1 MTDLIAAIATAE
13 GPGGVGIIRL
23 SGPGSIE
30 AADRVFTPQRGA
42 ALRSRADRQLVYGDI
57 RDHDGTLLDR
67 GLSFVSRAPHSY
79 TGEETAELQCHG
91 SPMVLSLIQEALFRQ
106 GARQAGP
113 GEFTRRAFLNGKL
126 DLTQAEAVIDLI
138 EAETPAAALQAAS
151 QLEGTLSRSVEEI
164 YSGLVDLMAHFYAV
178 LDYPDEDIDAF
189 RQESLEAALSLAQ
202 RQLCVLL
209 STYNRG
215 RQLRSGVPTVI
226 LGRPN
231 VGKSSLLNALTGYQR
246 AIVTDLPGTT
256 RDTIEERVTL
266 GSVLLRL
273 IDTAGLRETE
283 DQIEHL
289 GVLKSRE
296 AAETAE
302 LCLLVLD
309 GSVPLSAQ
317 DEEAITLAK
326 RAPHCICIVN
336 KADLPPAFSAKA
348 LEAEFS
354 HVCPLCAKSGTGLS
368 ALDQA
373 VSDCFPFGAQR
384 GAAPLLTNARQQE
397 AASRSYDAIVRAREG
412 LCEGLPPDLLLIDAE
427 EALRALGELT
437 GKTLRDDI
445 TARIFE
451 RFCVGK

>member
-1 MTDLIAAIATAE
+1 MTDLIAAIATAQ

-23 SGPGSIE
+23 SGPGAIE
-30 AADRVFTPQRGA
+30 TAARVFTPQHGA
-42 ALRSRADRQLVYGDI
+42 PLTARADRQLVYGDLFD
-57 RDHDGTLLDR
+57 RDGTLLDR
-67 GLSFVSRAPHSY
+67 GLAFVSRAPHSY

-91 SPMVLSLIQEALFRQ
+91 SPMVLSLIQDALFQ
-106 GARQAGP
+106 AGAQQAGP

-138 EAETPAAALQAAS
+138 EAETPAAAQQAAS
-151 QLEGTLSRSVEEI
+151 QLEGALSRRVEEI
-164 YSGLVDLMAHFYAV
+164 YSGLVNLMAHFYAV
-178 LDYPDEDIDAF
+178 LDYPDEDIDPF
-189 RQESLEAALSLAQ
+189 RQESLTRALSLAQ
-202 RQLCVLL
+202 EQICMLL
-209 STYNRG
+209 SSYARG
-215 RQLRSGVPTVI
+215 RQLRTGVPTVI

-246 AIVTDLPGTT
+246 AIVTALPGTT

-283 DQIEHL
+283 DAIEHL

-296 AAETAE
+296 AAEAAE

-309 GSVPLSAQ
+309 GSAALSAE

-336 KADLPPAFSAKA
+336 KADKPPAFLVEA
-348 LEAEFS
+348 LEDTFS
-354 HVCPLCAKSGTGLS
+354 HVCPLSAKRGTGLS
-368 ALDQA
+368 ALEQA
-373 VSDCFPFGAQR
+373 VSDCFPFGSAR

-397 AASRSYDAIVRAREG
+397 AATRAHAAIVRAREG
-412 LCEGLPPDLLLIDAE
+412 LSEGLPPDLLLIDVE

-445 TARIFE
+445 TTRIFE

>member
-1 MTDLIAAIATAE
+1 MTDLIAAIATGE
-13 GPGGVGIIRL
+13 GPGGVGILRL
-23 SGPGSIE
+23 SGPGAIE
-30 AADRVFTPQRGA
+30 TATRVFTPQSGV
-42 ALRSRADRQLVYGDI
+42 ALSARADRQLVYGAICDY
-57 RDHDGTLLDR
+57 DGSVLDR
-67 GLSFVSRAPHSY
+67 GLAFVSRAPHSY

-91 SPMVLSLIQEALFRQ
+91 SPMVLSLILGALFRA

-138 EAETPAAALQAAS
+138 EAETPAAARQAAS
-151 QLEGTLSRSVEEI
+151 QLEGTLSRHVEEI

-178 LDYPDEDIDAF
+178 LDYPDEDIDPF
-189 RQESLEAALSLAQ
+189 RQESLEHAFSVAQ
-202 RQLCVLL
+202 QQLCMLL
-209 STYNRG
+209 ATYERG

-231 VGKSSLLNALTGYQR
+231 VGKSSLLNALIGYQR
-246 AIVTDLPGTT
+246 AIVTELPGTT

-309 GSVPLSAQ
+309 GSAPLSAQ

-336 KADLPPAFSAKA
+336 KADKPPAFSAEA
-348 LEAEFS
+348 LEDEFS
-354 HVCPLCAKSGTGLS
+354 HVCLLSAKSGTGLS

-373 VSDCFPFGAQR
+373 VADCFPFGAQR

-397 AASRSYDAIVRAREG
+397 AAARAHDAIVRAREG
-412 LCEGLPPDLLLIDAE
+412 LGAGLPPDLLLIDAE